1 VSDTDGSESGTPPA
15 SASLSPRAAL
25 RAGEAVLF
33 IDRKERAYMRTLR
46 PGARIHIRNGFLL
59 ADDLIGGPEG
69 RELENSGGEPY
80 LVLRPTYA
88 SLIPNLPRRAQV
100 IYPKDVGT
108 ILLWGDIAPGVRVLE
123 VGTGPGALTMA
134 LLRAVGPT
142 GQVISYEIR
151 QDFADMARANV
162 RQFFGEAP
170 NWTVK
175 LADASQGIEERD
187 LDRMVMDLAEPW
199 TLLPIAH
206 QALRPGAVLI
216 AYVPTVLQVKQF
228 VDQARAGSF
237 ADVQVTETLLRPWHV
252 RGLSIRPT
260 HRMVAHTGFVIT
272 CRRLAD
278 EPVRRQAGAP
288 VRQCGGAPVRAG
300 DRDGAFGDDAPPD
313 DDDLAQPDTRL
324 DK

>member
-1 VSDTDGSESGTPPA
+1 VDSISSPPPA
-15 SASLSPRAAL
+15 PLAAGEGSRAEGPGSAAL
-25 RAGEAVLF
+25 RAGESVLL
-33 IDRKERAYMRTLR
+33 IDRKEREYLRTLR
-46 PGARIHIRNGFLL
+46 AGARIHIRGGLIA
-59 ADDLIGGPEG
+59 ADDLIGGPDG
-69 RELENSGGEPY
+69 REIENSGGEPF

-88 SLIPNLPRRAQV
+88 TLIPNLPRRAQV

-151 QDFADMARANV
+151 PDFADMARANV
-162 RQFFGEAP
+162 EQFFGPAP

-175 LADASQGIEERD
+175 LADAREGIEERD

-199 TLLPIAH
+199 TLLSVAQ

-216 AYVPTVLQVKQF
+216 VYVPTVLQVKQF
-228 VDQARAGSF
+228 VDQARLAGF
-237 ADVQVTETLLRPWHV
+237 GAVQVSETLLRHWHV
-252 RGLSIRPT
+252 RGLSIRPQ

-272 CRRLAD
+272 CRRLAGGPLRRCATAPGADQHNELARDLPD
-278 EPVRRQAGAP
+278 EA
-288 VRQCGGAPVRAG
+288 
-300 DRDGAFGDDAPPD
+300 DGE
-313 DDDLAQPDTRL
+313 DT
-324 DK
+324 